1 MQAKLLPFYIRYTVV
16 IVCLVFTVILMR
28 GAATLLIPLF
38 AGLLLAILLLPI
50 ANYLERRG
58 LGRGLASFLSVLVFI
73 ILFSIVN
80 YFLTTQISGF
90 AIELPGIIEKL
101 KGVFAS
107 FQSWI
112 SSRFHINTQ
121 QQSGYLNNSLNDLLN
136 GFSSFL
142 YRLFFSLGNIVVKVI
157 FICIYSFFMLYYRNL
172 LVRFV
177 NKLTEK
183 DFPDQMPA
191 ILNENKQVIKAYI
204 TGLLAEFL
212 IVLFL
217 ISVLLLLLG
226 VKYALLLAI
235 ITALLNIIPYVG
247 IYTATALAMLI
258 TYANSSASSAITVG
272 VVLLA
277 VHLLDGIVLLPRI
290 VGSQMRINPFMMIVA
305 VIIGDIVWGIPGM
318 FLFIPL
324 AAMFKIIFKN
334 IHTLEAW
341 AILFGEDVHE
351 KKKRLPRAKA
361 KV

>member
-1 MQAKLLPFYIRYTVV
+1 
-16 IVCLVFTVILMR
+16 
-28 GAATLLIPLF
+28 
-38 AGLLLAILLLPI
+38 
-50 ANYLERRG
+50 
-58 LGRGLASFLSVLVFI
+58 
-73 ILFSIVN
+73 
-80 YFLTTQISGF
+80 
-90 AIELPGIIEKL
+90 
-101 KGVFAS
+101 
-107 FQSWI
+107 
-112 SSRFHINTQ
+112 
-121 QQSGYLNNSLNDLLN
+121 
-136 GFSSFL
+136 
-142 YRLFFSLGNIVVKVI
+142 
-157 FICIYSFFMLYYRNL
+157 
-172 LVRFV
+172 
-177 NKLTEK
+177 
-183 DFPDQMPA
+183 
-191 ILNENKQVIKAYI
+191 VIKAYI

-217 ISVLLLLLG
+217 ISVLLLSLG

-351 KKKRLPRAKA
+351 KKKRLPRAKP